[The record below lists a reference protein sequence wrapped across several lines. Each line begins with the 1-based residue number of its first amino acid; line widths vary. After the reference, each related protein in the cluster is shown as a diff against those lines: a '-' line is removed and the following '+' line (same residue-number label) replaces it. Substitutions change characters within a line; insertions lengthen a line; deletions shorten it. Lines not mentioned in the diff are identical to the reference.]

1 MMSFTD
7 IEKLSLT
14 GHSYGDA
21 LSPCLGFLQL
31 PGQVRH
37 LLGNALS
44 AFREAG
50 HQLLNVFSVDIRCHI
65 RRIDLRADTLEFG
78 KVAIQSQDA
87 LN

>member
-14 GHSYGDA
+14 GHCFGDA
-21 LSPCLGFLQL
+21 LGPCLGFLQL

-44 AFREAG
+44 AFGEAR
-50 HQLLNVFSVDIRCHI
+50 HELLNVFPVDIGCHI
-65 RRIDLRADTLEFG
+65 RGVDLRADTLEFG
-78 KVAIQSQDA
+78 KVAVQRQNT